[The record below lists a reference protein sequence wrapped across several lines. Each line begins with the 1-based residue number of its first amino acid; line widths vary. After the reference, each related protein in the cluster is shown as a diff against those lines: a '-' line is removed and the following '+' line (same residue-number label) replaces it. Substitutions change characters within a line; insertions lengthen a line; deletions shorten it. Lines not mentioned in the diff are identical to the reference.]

1 MPRAIVERVK
11 PLDADEIRASFVNL
25 QPELAARIPLPPLH
39 DVIWDEREYLGWRD
53 PQAPQRGYLV
63 HIAGDRAVGIAVRA
77 APTSPPP
84 GVAAMCSLCRSAR
97 PSDRVTMFS
106 APRAGQAGLDG
117 NTVGTY
123 ICDDLAC
130 SHVLRQLPPATAT
143 RSAAELLAER
153 TEGLTARLRAFTAN
167 VMRVG

>member
-1 MPRAIVERVK
+1 VERVK

-25 QPELAARIPLPPLH
+25 AAEDAARVPLPPLH
-39 DVIWDEREYLGWRD
+39 DVIWAEREYLGWRD
-53 PQAPQRGYLV
+53 PGAPQRGYLV
-63 HIAGDRAVGIAVRA
+63 HVLDGGAVGLVLRA
-77 APTSPPP
+77 SPAAPPP

-106 APRAGQAGLDG
+106 APRAGRAGQDG

-123 ICDDLAC
+123 ICDDLEC

-143 RSAAELLAER
+143 RSPAQLLAER
-153 TEGLTARLRAFTAN
+153 TEGLTARLAAFTAN
-167 VMRVG
+167 VMRVD

>member
-1 MPRAIVERVK
+1 MERVK
-11 PLDADEIRASFVNL
+11 TLDADEIRTSFVNL
-25 QPELAARIPLPPLH
+25 LPADAERVPLPPLH
-39 DVIWDEREYLGWRD
+39 DVIWAEREYLGWRD

-63 HIAGDRAVGIAVRA
+63 HVLDGRAIGLVLRA
-77 APTSPPP
+77 SPTAPPP

-97 PSDRVTMFS
+97 PSDRVTMFT
-106 APRAGQAGLDG
+106 APRAGKAGLDG

-143 RSAAELLAER
+143 RSPSQLLAER
-153 TEGLTARLRAFTAN
+153 TEGLAARLAAFTAN